1 MKDKKLIL
9 NLNIENVDVP
19 EVKKTLIE
27 NGWFFKYTPSGKKT
41 RLNVY
46 LLEEDYEFFNEEPFC
61 SVRADNKDEAF
72 VLFLR
77 DVKERYAAKNR

>member
-1 MKDKKLIL
+1 MKDKKLIS

-19 EVKKTLIE
+19 AVKKVLVE
-27 NGWFFKYTPSGKKT
+27 NGWFFKYTPSGKKI

-61 SVRADNKDEAF
+61 SVRADSKDEAF
-72 VLFLR
+72 VMFLS
-77 DVKERYAAKNR
+77 DVKQRCVENRG